1 MYLDEKDTRNQKK
14 NNNRTSSRIQQ
25 KRFLNIVLRQ
35 NILKLIRLFLTL
47 RWHGIK
53 WLGVA
58 RVEMVS
64 FFIIYLH
71 LMRHAVSNE

>member
-1 MYLDEKDTRNQKK
+1 MNLDGKRHAK
-14 NNNRTSSRIQQ
+14 NKRRTSSGIQQ

-35 NILKLIRLFLTL
+35 NILKLIRLFLTI